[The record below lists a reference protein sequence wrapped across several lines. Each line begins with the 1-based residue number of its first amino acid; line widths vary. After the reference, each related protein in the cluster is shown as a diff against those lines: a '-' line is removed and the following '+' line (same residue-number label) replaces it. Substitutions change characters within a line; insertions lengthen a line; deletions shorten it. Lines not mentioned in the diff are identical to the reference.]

1 MLLATTA
8 VIAIVAACSG
18 SSTSDKPNLGG
29 LLILAGKAG
38 DATLRSWAPGGGAD
52 EPGEIT
58 TPTGTTWVAG
68 GLADVLA
75 AGLVDGT
82 LRTSDPISASDAK
95 WHKVAAKGAE
105 GDLVQGPFYFPTWDP
120 EGGRFAALAG
130 DLDADPRLT
139 LVDPST
145 RSAFEVPLGQ
155 RVVEAPVAWVGDDL
169 VAVAVGDAS
178 TPGSILVDT
187 TTGKVRDGPTGGRLL
202 ATSADGATIAVVGG
216 RQGDG
221 ITIRTTE
228 GWLAGDG
235 SSVGS
240 IDAPPDAVAP
250 VSLALDAKGA
260 RLAIAWLTDSG
271 TVDVAVHD
279 RSDGWRRVA
288 SLDQGK
294 VAGAEVA
301 WLR

>member
-1 MLLATTA
+1 VTA
-8 VIAIVAACSG
+8 AIVAAC
-18 SSTSDKPNLGG
+18 TSIATSNEPDLGG
-29 LLILAGKAG
+29 LLVLSGKPG
-38 DATLRSWAPGGGAD
+38 DSSLQTWEHGAAAK
-52 EPGEIT
+52 EPGAVK

-68 GLADVLA
+68 GLADVLV
-75 AGLVDGT
+75 AGLVDGS
-82 LRTSDPISASDAK
+82 LRTSDPLSDTTAT

-105 GDLVQGPFYFPTWDP
+105 GTVVQGPFYFPTWDP

-145 RSAFEVPLGQ
+145 GSAFEVALG
-155 RVVEAPVAWVGDDL
+155 RPVVEAPPAWVGDDL

-178 TPGSILVDT
+178 TPGAVLVDT
-187 TTGKVRDGPTGGRLL
+187 TTAKVRDGPSGGRLL

-216 RQGDG
+216 RDGDG

-228 GWLAGDG
+228 GWLSGDG

-240 IDAPPDAVAP
+240 IDPPPNAVAP
-250 VSLALDAKGA
+250 VSLALDAKGT
-260 RLAIAWLTDSG
+260 RLAIAWLTDGG
-271 TVDVAVHD
+271 TVDVAIHD
-279 RSDGWRRVA
+279 RTDGWRRVA